1 MTQYTLNPF
10 LVLYPNGSGLV
21 AMDPR
26 SLSRLR
32 LTDPNLVQFLASFT
46 DTATAPAV
54 CTRLEAALDAN
65 TNASAALVDRLVNA
79 GVLVACDE
87 IAPLEKAATQW
98 HEYDWDAALHYYL
111 LTRGYPFVDYTDGDG
126 FVVDDHRMEQYATE
140 DDVPP
145 IYKTYEDAPT
155 VSLPAI
161 EASKNATSA
170 TIGDVLKESTLERS
184 LSGERINRETLSWI
198 LYYSFGETGSISFP
212 RQGRF
217 LRKTSPSGGAR
228 HPTEAYLAIIDVEDV
243 PAGLYHYSVRDHALE
258 QLRAGDI
265 ESDLREAIYEL
276 QEPSFKPAFVIVF
289 TSVIERSMWRY
300 REPRT
305 YRVLFQDIGHL
316 IETVKLVCLARGLY
330 SYFGHGFHDD
340 RLESL
345 FGLNGLE
352 EPIFKFAAVGSD

>member
-1 MTQYTLNPF
+1 MAQYTLNPF
-10 LVLYPNGSGLV
+10 LVLYPDDSGLV
-21 AMDPR
+21 AVDPR

-32 LTDPNLVQFLASFT
+32 LTDSDLVQFLASFT
-46 DTATAPAV
+46 ETATGPAIR
-54 CTRLEAALDAN
+54 TRLEAALDTDAN
-65 TNASAALVDRLVNA
+65 TSSVLVDRLVDA
-79 GVLVACDE
+79 GVLVECND

-98 HEYDWDAALHYYL
+98 YDYNWDAALHYYL
-111 LTRGYPFVDYTDGDG
+111 LTRGYPFVDYSDGNG
-126 FVVDDHRMEQYATE
+126 FEVDDHRMEHYVTE
-140 DDVPP
+140 EDVPP

-155 VSLPAI
+155 VPLPTV
-161 EASKNATSA
+161 ETSKNATSA
-170 TIGDVLKESTLERS
+170 TIGDVLKQPTLEPS
-184 LSGERINRETLSWI
+184 LSGTRINRETLSWL

-258 QLRAGDI
+258 RLRAGDI
-265 ESDLREAIYEL
+265 ESDIRDAIFEIQEL
-276 QEPSFKPAFVIVF
+276 SFEPAFVIVL
-289 TSVIERSMWRY
+289 TSVVERSMWRY

-305 YRVLFQDIGHL
+305 YRVLLQDIGHL

-340 RLESL
+340 GIESL
-345 FGLNGLE
+345 FDLDGLK
-352 EPIFKFAAVGSD
+352 EPVFKFAAVGCD